1 MMGTSSNFG
10 NVFSVPAAVFIVPFL
25 PMRPVQILLN
35 NLLYDF
41 AQVTIP
47 TDRVD
52 DDQMAKPRRWNIDFI
67 RNFMVTF
74 GPISS
79 VFDILLFV
87 VLLRVFNADEALFQ
101 TGWFLQSLATQTLVI
116 HVIRSRHGF
125 PKSKAS
131 IPLTISTLA
140 IVAIGFVIPY
150 SGLAG
155 FFGLVPLPPVVLGV
169 IIPVIALYLVVVG
182 AVKGWFY
189 RKFDE

>member
-1 MMGTSSNFG
+1 
-10 NVFSVPAAVFIVPFL
+10 
-25 PMRPVQILLN
+25 QILLN

-52 DDQMAKPRRWNIDFI
+52 EDQIAKPRRWNIDFI
-67 RNFMVTF
+67 RNFMVIF

-79 VFDILLFV
+79 AFDILLFV

-125 PKSKAS
+125 PKSRAS

-169 IIPVIALYLVVVG
+169 IVPVIALYLVVVG
-182 AVKGWFY
+182 AV
-189 RKFDE
+189 